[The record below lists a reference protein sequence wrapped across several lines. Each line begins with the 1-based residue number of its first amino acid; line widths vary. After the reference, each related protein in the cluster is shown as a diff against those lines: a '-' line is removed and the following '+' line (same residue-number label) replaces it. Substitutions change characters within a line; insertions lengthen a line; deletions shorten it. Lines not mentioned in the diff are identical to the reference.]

1 MACSAVQNGLPPAA
15 HFTPRTAGFASGI
28 QVNTRTREY
37 GYLSNHQ
44 IIDGY
49 GIGNALGTR
58 SRYADARIGVRSRRG
73 SGDRYGT
80 DFVHDNFL
88 TQKVVFRAFS
98 ESVSWLLRAGIPI
111 EGAGCAHMPGTR

>member
-58 SRYADARIGVRSRRG
+58 SRYADRRPIRDRGAGPGIG
-73 SGDRYGT
+73 
-80 DFVHDNFL
+80 
-88 TQKVVFRAFS
+88 
-98 ESVSWLLRAGIPI
+98 PI
-111 EGAGCAHMPGTR
+111 ERNVTCYKSL